1 MTVLPLPARGR
12 WVWDA
17 RDKARAVRVATHDE
31 VGLLNLSVWRDQLCV
46 GTVKLRP
53 DEVVDLVGA
62 LTEGLAQLAAD
73 RTPVAR
79 VREAARLAALE
90 DRLAGLESR
99 LTTPPWRRAVADAGT
114 VAAALVDRLL
124 RHRGRV

>member
-46 GTVKLRP
+46 GTVELRP

-90 DRLAGLESR
+90 DRLAGLESQ
-99 LTTPPWRRAVADAGT
+99 LATPPWRRAVADAGT
-114 VAAALVDRLL
+114 AAAALVDRLL

>member
-1 MTVLPLPARGR
+1 
-12 WVWDA
+12 
-17 RDKARAVRVATHDE
+17 VATHDE

-90 DRLAGLESR
+90 DRLAGMESR
-99 LTTPPWRRAVADAGT
+99 LATPPWRRAVADAGT
-114 VAAALVDRLL
+114 AAAALVDRLL

>member
-1 MTVLPLPARGR
+1 M
-12 WVWDA
+12 
-17 RDKARAVRVATHDE
+17 
-31 VGLLNLSVWRDQLCV
+31 
-46 GTVKLRP
+46 
-53 DEVVDLVGA
+53 GA

-90 DRLAGLESR
+90 DRLAGMESR
-99 LTTPPWRRAVADAGT
+99 LATPPWRRAVADAGT
-114 VAAALVDRLL
+114 AAAALVDRLL

>member
-17 RDKARAVRVATHDE
+17 RDRARAVRVATHDE

-62 LTEGLAQLAAD
+62 LTEGLARLAAD
-73 RTPVAR
+73 RTPVDR

-99 LTTPPWRRAVADAGT
+99 LTTPPSLRAVADAGT
-114 VAAALVDRLL
+114 AATALADRLL
-124 RHRGRV
+124 RRRGRT